1 MIYKRNIKILFVAF
15 VVLFVVGGKAMSQ
28 EKIVEAVGVSPSSII
43 EEASRHLGKSY
54 RYGGKGPTS
63 FDCAGF
69 VQYVFKQYGIS
80 LPPSCTPQ
88 YQSGRHVG
96 KQDLEVGDLVF
107 FGGRKQSRSIGH
119 VGIVTSV
126 DTSSGVFRFIHASRT
141 GVRYSRSDEDYYRT
155 RYISACRILTDLSDM
170 PQSLPEVDME
180 LALDLYAPDE
190 NMVFSYMVGE
200 SVEQW
205 IMKYGLPSDWVE
217 VDKVDTVFFQLSQ
230 TDIPPIDPDADSL
243 FSLSYYEQ
251 DNMSIGLCE
260 ISYEGHCQ
268 REWDGERVGTA
279 VKTLR
284 DSVDIMVVS
293 FRSSD
298 DDVSEA
304 QAFAHLCVEWGADL
318 VCCYGIANV
327 HTIEMYEG
335 RLVAYGL
342 GNRCA
347 LGKTE
352 SLDNIAIYMKN
363 DGSLIGGKVGT
374 FVKYQI
380 SGGGTLSLGADGSFS
395 PK

>member
-1 MIYKRNIKILFVAF
+1 
-15 VVLFVVGGKAMSQ
+15 MSQ
-28 EKIVEAVGVSPSSII
+28 NDVVEAFGVSPSSII
-43 EEASRHLGKSY
+43 DEASRHLGKAY
-54 RYGGKGPTS
+54 RYGGKGPSS

-96 KQDLEVGDLVF
+96 KQDLKVGDLVF

-126 DTSSGVFRFIHASRT
+126 DTVLGVFRFIHASRT

-155 RYISACRILTDLSDM
+155 RYISACRILNDLSDM
-170 PQSLPEVDME
+170 PQALPEVDME
-180 LALDLYAPDE
+180 FALDLYAPDE

-205 IMKYGLPSDWVE
+205 IMKHGMPSDWVE
-217 VDKVDTVFFQLSQ
+217 VVKVDTIYFQLSQ
-230 TDIPPIDPDADSL
+230 TSLPPVDPETDSL
-243 FSLSYYEQ
+243 VSLEYYEQ
-251 DNMSIGLCE
+251 DNLSVGLCKV
-260 ISYEGHCQ
+260 SYEGHCQ
-268 REWDGERVGTA
+268 REWDGEKVRSA
-279 VKTLR
+279 IRALR
-284 DSVDIMVVS
+284 DSVDIMVVT

-304 QAFAHLCVEWGADL
+304 QLFAHMCVEWGADL
-318 VCCYGIANV
+318 VCCNGINNV

-335 RLVAYGL
+335 RMVAYGL
-342 GNRCA
+342 GNQCA
-347 LGKTE
+347 LGESE
-352 SLDNIAIYMKN
+352 SLDNISIFMKN

-374 FVKYQI
+374 FVGYQVST
-380 SGGGTLSLGADGSFS
+380 SGALILDADGSFW

>member
-1 MIYKRNIKILFVAF
+1 MVT
-15 VVLFVVGGKAMSQ
+15 VLLLLVGGQAMSQ
-28 EKIVEAVGVSPSSII
+28 EKIVEAVGVSPASII

-69 VQYVFKQYGIS
+69 VQYVFKQHGIS

-126 DTSSGVFRFIHASRT
+126 DSSSGVFRFIHASRT
-141 GVRYSRSDEDYYRT
+141 GVRYSKSDEDYYRT

-170 PQSLPEVDME
+170 PQALPDVDME

-190 NMVFSYMVGE
+190 DRVFSYMVGE

-205 IMKYGLPSDWVE
+205 IMKYGVPSDWVE
-217 VDKVDTVFFQLSQ
+217 VSKVDTVFFRLSQ
-230 TDIPPIDPDADSL
+230 TSLPPVDPETDSL
-243 FSLSYYEQ
+243 FSLVYYEQ
-251 DNMSIGLCE
+251 DNLSVGLCKV
-260 ISYEGHCQ
+260 SYEGHCQ
-268 REWDGERVGTA
+268 RDWNGNEVRDAIRE
-279 VKTLR
+279 LR
-284 DSVDIMVVS
+284 DSVDVMVVS

-298 DDVSEA
+298 DDMAEA
-304 QAFAHLCVEWGADL
+304 QLFAHLCVEWGADL
-318 VCCYGIANV
+318 VCCYGIENV

-335 RLVAYGL
+335 RMVAYGL
-342 GNRCA
+342 GSRCD
-347 LGKTE
+347 LGKSE
-352 SLDNIAIYMKN
+352 SLDNIAIYLRN

-380 SGGGTLSLGADGSFS
+380 STGAALSLGADGSFFPNS
-395 PK
+395 TQIGH